1 MCNLAVFP
9 SCPECTR
16 DLSWWC
22 YHWTPLA
29 KASVAAFSARELRA
43 LKCCLTSAFHEA
55 FWPFRCGVLPYRWWR
70 PLPSRTTFC
79 GRPSALP
86 PARRTSG
93 ASIWPPLVFTCKLG
107 HDRCPH
113 RITLAILVP
122 GTAQFAIQLGIIH
135 INNQSFRNR
144 RMFCNRRM
152 FALSIHDVSDY
163 VASLFHLRSVFRV
176 GSYLCA
182 SSQRYLLIGCRHLC
196 SGSAEQIEG

>member
-1 MCNLAVFP
+1 MSFTGACRVGAGRVRVLVRNLAVFP

-43 LKCCLTSAFHEA
+43 LKCCLTPAFHEA

-122 GTAQFAIQLGIIH
+122 GTAQFAIQLGIKSILPQPKDVL
-135 INNQSFRNR
+135 QSK
-144 RMFCNRRM
+144 
-152 FALSIHDVSDY
+152 DVRPQ
-163 VASLFHLRSVFRV
+163 HT
-176 GSYLCA
+176 
-182 SSQRYLLIGCRHLC
+182 
-196 SGSAEQIEG
+196 